1 MGGVGV
7 VWMGK
12 SAEKKCTDIDVSC
25 ARIQQSYY
33 HLRST
38 FPFRD

>member
-12 SAEKKCTDIDVSC
+12 SAEKKCTDIGIICGWV
-25 ARIQQSYY
+25 AIIR
-33 HLRST
+33 RWVE
-38 FPFRD
+38 FG